1 MSCFIIFTFKLY
13 QNFLLGMNI
22 TVDQFVLFAWAS
34 GVLMLSDRDEHT
46 IIACSDL
53 YDLYDS

>member
-46 IIACSDL
+46 IIAC
-53 YDLYDS
+53 